1 MINWRVRAK
10 NKAFW
15 LAVIPAVLLLA
26 QAVAAVFGIHLELD
40 VISDRLLAVVNA
52 LFGVLSILGIITD
65 PTTEGVGDSE
75 RALSYDEPAR

>member
-1 MINWRVRAK
+1 MINWRVRVK

-15 LAVIPAVLLLA
+15 LSIIPAVLLLA

-40 VISDRLLAVVNA
+40 VINDRLLAVVNA

-75 RALSYDEPAR
+75 RAMSYDEPAR